1 MGPPPGYSVSEVQER
16 SYPLT
21 LRPEQVLLMVSDGV
35 DGERVRRGGFLHTQ
49 LPPEEL
55 AAEILERGTA
65 SADDDATVV
74 VIRLESAA
82 LPSS

>member
-1 MGPPPGYSVSEVQER
+1 M
-16 SYPLT
+16 
-21 LRPEQVLLMVSDGV
+21 
-35 DGERVRRGGFLHTQ
+35 HTQ